1 MKKGD
6 FKYYIDNFGYR
17 NDEGRRQAALKDV
30 DEAVEKAE
38 LFRPYAEGFDFV
50 GDGYFEKA
58 VHLRRFLLRSG
69 LAKERDLAGC
79 TTAGELALAYS
90 GLFLRSSG

>member
-50 GDGYFEKA
+50 GDGDLYMICFETES
-58 VHLRRFLLRSG
+58 R
-69 LAKERDLAGC
+69 
-79 TTAGELALAYS
+79 
-90 GLFLRSSG
+90 LFADWNPPGPQVSKIL